1 MSLWFSRQTLA
12 LQVLISTDRVSLGV
26 PRDGV
31 DDLLA
36 GYQPPTSG
44 EVVPRPAHLGHGGE
58 AELVEVVKD
67 VMVKVWR
74 HNPQATNVQP
84 LCCSRLE
91 MDGYGVCVYSPSYNW
106 TTEPVGMQQLEQ
118 RLLLLQ
124 RRPENIIVNIGHTD
138 SDGPLCRLDLYQF

>member
-74 HNPQATNVQP
+74 YNPQATNVQP
-84 LCCSRLE
+84 LGCSRLE
-91 MDGYGVCVYSPSYNW
+91 MDGYGVCVTHLL
-106 TTEPVGMQQLEQ
+106 TTGQLNQSE
-118 RLLLLQ
+118 R
-124 RRPENIIVNIGHTD
+124 
-138 SDGPLCRLDLYQF
+138 SS